1 MTKNQELWNKEIRR
15 IKQFIRR
22 ATKRGYLIDI
32 AIPERPK
39 RVTRKAIRELQFY
52 TPQKIYEM
60 SEYITGTGEVVSGI
74 TGRKIERRE
83 ASRKAAL
90 TRAKKKLSVNKVSSL
105 DSVKLIISNFVKTF
119 TDTGYERGW
128 SNYLRESKM
137 EDRQLAI
144 DILEESIS
152 KYGEVEV
159 AKRIQD
165 NTLRISELSDKIAWD
180 SKPENINIDLNE
192 LYSILNDGVMSVN
205 ESRLL
210 EEGI

>member
-39 RVTRKAIRELQFY
+39 RVTRKVIRELQFY

-60 SEYITGTGEVVSGI
+60 SEYITG
-74 TGRKIERRE
+74 RKIEKRE
-83 ASRKAAL
+83 AGRKAAL

-165 NTLRISELSDKIAWD
+165 NALRISELSDKIAWD